1 MVADA
6 FENFRNT
13 CSKKYELD
21 LASFFTAPGLAWQ
34 VDIKK
39 TKVKLDLLTKI
50 DMLLIVDKDFRD
62 GICHDIHLY
71 MEGNNKQRIV
81 IF

>member
-1 MVADA
+1 MLADA

-13 CSKKYELD
+13 CLEKCELD
-21 LASFFTAPGLAWQ
+21 PARFFTAPGLAWQ

-50 DMLLIVDKDFRD
+50 DMLLLVDKDFRD
-62 GICHDIHLY
+62 GIFHDIHRY
-71 MEGNNKQRIV
+71 MEANNK
-81 IF
+81 